1 MFGMMG
7 DSKKKRGGKKDD
19 VVVVAADEI
28 HSKLSGEEAR
38 RCRNLFKT
46 FDQDG
51 RVRSSSSLYVLPPV
65 AAHIF

>member
-1 MFGMMG
+1 MFGMLG
-7 DSKKKRGGKKDD
+7 DPKKKRGGKKDD

-46 FDQDG
+46 FDQEG
-51 RVRSSSSLYVLPPV
+51 QVRRRACLC
-65 AAHIF
+65 FF